1 MSIPAATDVLIV
13 GAGPTGLTLACQLA
27 ARGVDFVLI
36 DRAAAGT
43 NESRAAVI
51 HARTLEILEPLG
63 VNDAL
68 RAAGLIVPGFTA
80 RDRGRVLITLQFDG
94 LRTDYPYLLMIP
106 QSATE
111 TVLGER
117 LRALGGTVHRPAAL
131 TSIEHDDHTFIVGTT
146 APNAAPVFTRCRY
159 VVGCDG
165 MHSNVRGI
173 AGIPFEG
180 AAYPESFVLADVRMD
195 WPLPADEGQLF
206 LAPDGLMVI
215 APLPGW
221 HHRIVATLEPAPEH
235 PDAAVVQAMLD
246 RRGPP
251 GEAARIREVL
261 WSSRF
266 HVHHRMARHY
276 GRGGIFLAGDAAHVH
291 SPAGGQGM
299 NTGIQDAQFLGARL
313 ADVLIDGA
321 GEAVLDE
328 YERVR
333 RPVAMEVVK
342 FTDRMTR
349 FATAKAPWQRLLR
362 NVVMRTAGGVPAVRR
377 RLAMQLSELATR

>member
-1 MSIPAATDVLIV
+1 MPIPAATDVLIV

-27 ARGVDFVLI
+27 ARGVDFLLI
-36 DRAAAGT
+36 DRLSAGT

-68 RAAGLIVPGFTA
+68 HAAGLIVPGFTA
-80 RDRGRVLITLQFDG
+80 RDGSRVLITLQFDG

-111 TVLGER
+111 AVLAER
-117 LRALGGTVHRPAAL
+117 LRALGKTVHRPAAL
-131 TSIEHDDHTFIVGTT
+131 TSVEHDDHTFIVGTT
-146 APNAAPVFTRCRY
+146 APNEAPSFTRCRY

-165 MHSNVRGI
+165 MHSAVREF

-180 AAYPESFVLADVRMD
+180 AAYPESFVLADVHMD
-195 WPLPADEGQLF
+195 WPLPADEAQLF
-206 LAPDGLMVI
+206 LAPDGLMVV
-215 APLPGW
+215 APLPSSR
-221 HHRIVATLEPAPEH
+221 HRIVATLQPAPDR
-235 PDAAVVQAMLD
+235 PGAAIVQAMLD

-251 GEAARIREVL
+251 DGAARVREVV

-266 HVHHRMARHY
+266 HVHHRMARRY
-276 GRGGIFLAGDAAHVH
+276 RAGGIFLAGDAAHVH

-299 NTGIQDAQFLGARL
+299 NIGIQDAQFLGTRL
-313 ADVLIDGA
+313 ADVLQEGA
-321 GEAVLDE
+321 PESVLDE
-328 YERVR
+328 YERRR
-333 RPVAMEVVK
+333 RPVAAKVVK
-342 FTDRMTR
+342 LTDRMTR
-349 FATAKAPWQRLLR
+349 FATAKTPWERWLR
-362 NVVMRTAGGVPAVRR
+362 NAIMRTAGNIPVVRR